1 MSLANILSIRDLL
14 EKQVEIRGDKLFLEV
29 EDVDGCVEKA
39 TYQEFYNSVLKLGN
53 VLAEEG
59 VKKGDK
65 VLLHLP
71 NSIDFMHAWFAI
83 TSLGA
88 VMVPTNILSPKKEMD
103 YLVQHSE
110 SKLIIT
116 EEEYVEKFEG
126 MDVKVLLA
134 RYRGSNIELN
144 LKERMYQAH
153 STPSDNDINCLD
165 IAAILYTSGT
175 TSKPKGVM
183 ITHAN
188 YLHAGEYMSSM
199 LKMTSNDKGLIV
211 LPMFHGNGQYYLT
224 MPLITVG
231 GSIAL
236 TEKFSATKYFEQAQR
251 FDATIGSLFAAP
263 MKMILKKA
271 KSVTDHSFRDIIF
284 AQSLTKEQLQEFED
298 HFNVNLLQIYGMTET
313 VGTPLMNPLEGVRK
327 NMSIG
332 IAGSGYSVKL
342 TNAYG
347 KTVSDGEIGQITVKG
362 KKGKTLMLGYYK
374 DEEATKKT
382 LKNDWLYTEDN
393 AKILED
399 GYFYF
404 VDRMKDMVK
413 RAGENIATS
422 EVESVLNEHPKIAD
436 SAVIGIKDEIR
447 DVSLKALVVLK
458 DGEKL
463 TKEEVIDYC
472 RSNIAKFKV
481 PEFIEFLEEFPRTS
495 VGKIQKAKLR
505 DNGRIRN

>member
-1 MSLANILSIRDLL
+1 
-14 EKQVEIRGDKLFLEV
+14 
-29 EDVDGCVEKA
+29 
-39 TYQEFYNSVLKLGN
+39 
-53 VLAEEG
+53 
-59 VKKGDK
+59 
-65 VLLHLP
+65 
-71 NSIDFMHAWFAI
+71 
-83 TSLGA
+83 
-88 VMVPTNILSPKKEMD
+88 
-103 YLVQHSE
+103 
-110 SKLIIT
+110 
-116 EEEYVEKFEG
+116 
-126 MDVKVLLA
+126 
-134 RYRGSNIELN
+134 
-144 LKERMYQAH
+144 
-153 STPSDNDINCLD
+153 
-165 IAAILYTSGT
+165 
-175 TSKPKGVM
+175 
-183 ITHAN
+183 
-188 YLHAGEYMSSM
+188 
-199 LKMTSNDKGLIV
+199 
-211 LPMFHGNGQYYLT
+211 
-224 MPLITVG
+224 
-231 GSIAL
+231 
-236 TEKFSATKYFEQAQR
+236 
-251 FDATIGSLFAAP
+251 
-263 MKMILKKA
+263 
-271 KSVTDHSFRDIIF
+271 
-284 AQSLTKEQLQEFED
+284 
-298 HFNVNLLQIYGMTET
+298 
-313 VGTPLMNPLEGVRK
+313 MNPLEGVRK